1 MNWESVNGWTPKGGA
16 LLGTKRT
23 LPTGKFQQIADNITA
38 NKLQGLLLIGGFEA
52 FSTALAFAEA
62 RTKHPEFRIPIITIP
77 VWTFYLCVTVPTFT
91 SFSLY
96 IFRTNV
102 PICVLYLCLPIGMYL
117 CFPIGMYLWF
127 SYWYVPMFSY
137 WYVPMFVY
145 WYVPMFANWYVHI
158 SIGNNQQQRSGHGLL
173 PRVRHRHQRHHGD
186 LRQTSA
192 IGGRNQAE
200 SLPRRDHGRILRL
213 PDGDVCP
220 GEILSSL

>member
-1 MNWESVNGWTPKGGA
+1 MD
-16 LLGTKRT
+16 LLPMCNCT
-23 LPTGKFQQIADNITA
+23 NVY
-38 NKLQGLLLIGGFEA
+38 LLLSLYLSYKRAHMCTVPMFTYWYVPA
-52 FSTALAFAEA
+52 FSY
-62 RTKHPEFRIPIITIP
+62 
-77 VWTFYLCVTVPTFT
+77 WYVPMFT
-91 SFSLY
+91 YWYVPMFSY
-96 IFRTNV
+96 WNV
-102 PICVLYLCLPIGMYL
+102 PM
-117 CFPIGMYLWF
+117 F